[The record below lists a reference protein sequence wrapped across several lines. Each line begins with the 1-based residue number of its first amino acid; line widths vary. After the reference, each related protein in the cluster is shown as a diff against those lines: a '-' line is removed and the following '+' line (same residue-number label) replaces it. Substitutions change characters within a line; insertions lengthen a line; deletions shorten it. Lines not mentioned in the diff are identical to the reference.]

1 MGKLADRVIEI
12 NPDELVITLVRW
24 DLTDDLRF
32 HEDTPLFKAGVLF
45 RRTHDLD
52 CLPYQRSRLY
62 DQTSFLH
69 RLTLDRLLW
78 SFTRFDAAAGE
89 IKTSLSSD

>member
-1 MGKLADRVIEI
+1 MGEHADRVVEI

-24 DLTDDLRF
+24 DLTDDFRF
-32 HEDTPLFKAGVLF
+32 HEYTPLLKAGVLF
-45 RRTHDLD
+45 RRVNDLS

-62 DQTSFLH
+62 DQTGFLH

-78 SFTRFDAAAGE
+78 SFTGFDAATGE
-89 IKTSLSSD
+89 IKTSWSSD